1 MMHDEYEQRDRR
13 REQYGDNN
21 AQRDKVLSEFAPTFA
36 FRPISASSAHGF
48 WHSVS
53 AVVSGPIPGA
63 TLAAATTN
71 PAPEAYQS
79 VG

>member
-1 MMHDEYEQRDRR
+1 MVHDLCEQRDRR

-21 AQRDKVLSEFAPTFA
+21 AERDKVMPEFAPTFA
-36 FRPISASSAHGF
+36 FRPISACSAHGF

-53 AVVSGPIPGA
+53 AVVSGPIPGTA
-63 TLAAATTN
+63 LTATTAN